1 MLRRGAGTGLV
12 LRKCLSSYCSPVS
25 RGSLE
30 SKIPVPVIPQ
40 MVTFSS
46 FLLRWTIFKVSTE
59 FVTILHLF
67 YVLVF
72 WPQGMWDPSSPTRDQ
87 THTPCFG
94 RGSLN
99 HWTFRE
105 VSHFPLF

>member
-1 MLRRGAGTGLV
+1 MLRHGAGTGLA

-30 SKIPVPVIPQ
+30 SRISVPVIPQ

-46 FLLRWTIFKVSTE
+46 FLLRWTIFKVSIE
-59 FVTILHLF
+59 FFTILHLF

-72 WPQGMWDPSSPTRDQ
+72 WPQDMWDPRSPTRD
-87 THTPCFG
+87 
-94 RGSLN
+94 
-99 HWTFRE
+99 
-105 VSHFPLF
+105 